1 MRTAV
6 FALTEQGV
14 RCATRVLSCLEEGTE
29 LFLPVRFLPLQDATA
44 ASHPAAA
51 ENIHGFARLRPAVQ
65 QAFPRFEA
73 VVFIMATGIVV
84 RMIAPLLR
92 NKLEDPAVVVLDEQG
107 HHVIS
112 LLSGHVGGANSLT
125 HLLAEA
131 LGADPVITTATDVEG
146 LMAPDAWASGLGLR
160 PWPKPHIKIVNAA
173 LLEKRP
179 LPYYLSPRMPARETY
194 EGWLTAHGLDWR
206 IQDGQAVQ
214 KGTAVILAPEE
225 ELPSLQDVPD
235 DILYLVPRVLF
246 AGVGCK
252 RGMSAAHILEALQE
266 ACGQIGMPLARVAA
280 IGSTDVKSNEAGLL
294 SAAAKMARPLHFFSK
309 QELAAAIAAY
319 GLQESPFVKKT
330 IGVGNVCEAAAACCC
345 EGRVRFALLKTR
357 FAGVTVALAW
367 GR

>member
-6 FALTEQGV
+6 FALTQQGV
-14 RCATRVLSCLEEGTE
+14 QCAGRVLSCLEEGAE
-29 LFLPVRFLPLQDATA
+29 LFLPERFLALQDAPA
-44 ASHPAAA
+44 ASLPAAA
-51 ENIHGFARLRPAVQ
+51 DKIHGFARLRPAVQ
-65 QAFPRFEA
+65 QVFPRVEA
-73 VVFIMATGIVV
+73 MVFIMATGIVV

-125 HLLAEA
+125 HLLAGA

-160 PWPKPHIKIVNAA
+160 PWPKPHIQTVNTA

-179 LPYYLSPRMPARETY
+179 LPYYVSPGMPARETY
-194 EGWLTAHGLDWR
+194 EGWLTAHGLDWQ
-206 IQDGQAVQ
+206 IQDGRAVQ
-214 KGTAVILAPEE
+214 KGPAVILAPER
-225 ELPSLQDVPD
+225 ELPPLQAVPD
-235 DILYLVPRVLF
+235 DVLCLVPRPLL

-266 ACGQIGMPLARVAA
+266 ACRRIGMPLARIAA
-280 IGSTDVKSNEAGLL
+280 LGSTDVKSDEAGLL
-294 SAAAKMARPLHFFSK
+294 AAAAELARPLHFFSQK
-309 QELAAAIAAY
+309 ELAEAIAAY

-330 IGVGNVCEAAAACCC
+330 IGVGNVCEAAAACCSK
-345 EGRVRFALLKTR
+345 GRVHFALLKTR

-367 GR
+367 GS